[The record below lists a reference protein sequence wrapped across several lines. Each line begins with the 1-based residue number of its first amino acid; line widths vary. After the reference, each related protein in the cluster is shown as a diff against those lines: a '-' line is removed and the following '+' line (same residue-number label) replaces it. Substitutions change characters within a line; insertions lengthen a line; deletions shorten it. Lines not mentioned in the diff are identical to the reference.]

1 MLLIKATRGKT
12 VSWYWAG
19 TILYWFAYT
28 WHWRIDILWRGRG
41 NLFPCTSSRMNI
53 DYECRIVSLA
63 GCKLRTQAPEYQAS
77 LPQAAV
83 SGKLDTAPSVKH
95 ELLLATRYHTPST
108 TADRLNLA
116 STYIYCS
123 LYAGNMVLR
132 TGSRVESN
140 YLQTTASVGI
150 RLQMHSWMN
159 GISSESSPISI
170 PTKARLSN
178 IDRMLVLRSHQSI
191 FFQQIRE

>member
-1 MLLIKATRGKT
+1 MLLIKSTQGTTA
-12 VSWYWAG
+12 SWYWVG
-19 TILYWFAYT
+19 TIRYWFAYT
-28 WHWRIDILWRGRG
+28 WHWRIAILWRRRG
-41 NLFPCTSSRMNI
+41 NISPCTGSRVNI
-53 DYECRIVSLA
+53 NYEWIASLA
-63 GCKLRTQAPEYQAS
+63 GSKLRTQSPEYQAS

-83 SGKLDTAPSVKH
+83 SGKLDNAPSVKH
-95 ELLLATRYHTPST
+95 ELLPATGYHTPST

-116 STYIYCS
+116 STYRYCY

-140 YLQTTASVGI
+140 YLQITPSVGI
-150 RLQMHSWMN
+150 RLGIHS
-159 GISSESSPISI
+159 SKSSPLSI